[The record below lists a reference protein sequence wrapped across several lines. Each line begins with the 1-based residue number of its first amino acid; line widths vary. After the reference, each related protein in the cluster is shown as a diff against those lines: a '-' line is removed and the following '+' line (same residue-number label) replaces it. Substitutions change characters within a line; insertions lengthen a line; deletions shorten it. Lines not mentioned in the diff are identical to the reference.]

1 MEGRKERMKSLQLCK
16 HSQAPALRIPVIFAS
31 DHEEN
36 HLAACYPP
44 NPRAASDTE
53 RLLAKLDEIAV
64 ESLRAE
70 NFEEKAAR

>member
-1 MEGRKERMKSLQLCK
+1 MERRLKVNHPQLCN
-16 HSQAPALRIPVIFAS
+16 HIQAPASWIPVIFAS

-36 HLAACYPP
+36 HLAAYAPP
-44 NPRAASDTE
+44 NPRASSDTE

-70 NFEEKAAR
+70 NFEEKGSR

>member
-1 MEGRKERMKSLQLCK
+1 MERKFKVNPTLLCN

-31 DHEEN
+31 GHEEN

-44 NPRAASDTE
+44 NPRATSDTE
-53 RLLAKLDEIAV
+53 RLLAKLDELAV

-70 NFEEKAAR
+70 NFEEKGSK

>member
-1 MEGRKERMKSLQLCK
+1 MKSLQLCNQ
-16 HSQAPALRIPVIFAS
+16 SPALRIPVIIAS

-70 NFEEKAAR
+70 NFEEKGSR

>member
-1 MEGRKERMKSLQLCK
+1 MNPPQLCN
-16 HSQAPALRIPVIFAS
+16 HSQAPAISALYILDS

-44 NPRAASDTE
+44 NPRASSDTQ

-70 NFEEKAAR
+70 NFEEKGSR

>member
-1 MEGRKERMKSLQLCK
+1 MKPPELSN
-16 HSQAPALRIPVIFAS
+16 HTQAPALRIPVIFAS

-36 HLAACYPP
+36 HLAAYAPP
-44 NPRAASDTE
+44 NRRASSDTE

-70 NFEEKAAR
+70 NFEEKGAQDA

>member
-1 MEGRKERMKSLQLCK
+1 MEGRKERMKSLQLCNQ
-16 HSQAPALRIPVIFAS
+16 SPALRIPVIIAS

-70 NFEEKAAR
+70 NFEEKGSR